1 MQSTEGELFI
11 KRIRFKELDKY
22 MISVHRKDW
31 ITNKYLF
38 IAIESVRAIAAKIKP
53 INPKS

>member
-38 IAIESVRAIAAKIKP
+38 IAIESVGAIAAKIKP